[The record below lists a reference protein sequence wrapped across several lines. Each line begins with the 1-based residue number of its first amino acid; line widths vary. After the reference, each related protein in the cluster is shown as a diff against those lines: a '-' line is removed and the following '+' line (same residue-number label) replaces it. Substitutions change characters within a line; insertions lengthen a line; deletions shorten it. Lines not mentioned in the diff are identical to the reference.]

1 MMFGLLLR
9 EAISSCAIEHPERC
23 ECDIC
28 KAAGGDIDAFVRV
41 WVEVQDAQ
49 SKRDA
54 ESNPSP

>member
-1 MMFGLLLR
+1 MFGLLLR
-9 EAISSCAIEHPERC
+9 EAIHSCAIEHPASC

-28 KAAGGDIDAFVRV
+28 KAADGDIDAFARV

-54 ESNPSP
+54 ETNPSP